1 MADQPKEV
9 QVSVSPLQKQWLR
22 RAVEVLKGTLVRS
35 RAKEMVESE
44 VYQLRTREI
53 AQLDAILE
61 KLA

>member
-1 MADQPKEV
+1 MADQPKDV